1 MENSHN
7 GRVVVHGWGQLPDI
21 DRGSTF
27 APVCTLQSIR
37 MVLAIA
43 AEYNLE
49 CWQLDYNT
57 AFLNADVTEEVYVN
71 MAPGYER
78 LDENGVSLSMR
89 LPIRPPPE
97 PHQLVEHNR
106 QTSGGNSFKRVKLDP
121 CVYTYSEYGAIY
133 ILTLY
138 VDDALFLGKD
148 ALVLRRIKQEL
159 MSRSSMTGM
168 GDVSFVLRMGAVRD
182 REKETA
188 TITQEKNTKSLPDR
202 YGMVNCI

>member
-1 MENSHN
+1 
-7 GRVVVHGWGQLPDI
+7 
-21 DRGSTF
+21 
-27 APVCTLQSIR
+27 
-37 MVLAIA
+37 MVLAIS
-43 AEYNLE
+43 AEDNRE
-49 CWQLDYNT
+49 RWQLDYNT
-57 AFLNADVTEEVYVN
+57 AFLNDDVTEEVYIKKARV
-71 MAPGYER
+71 YEQF
-78 LDENGVSLSMR
+78 EGNGVPMAMR
-89 LPIRPPPE
+89 LLESLYGIRQSPTNWWTTIDI
-97 PHQLVEHNR
+97 HLVEK
-106 QTSGGNSFKRVKLDP
+106 GFKSLISDP
-121 CVYTYSEYGAIY
+121 YVYTYTECGAIY

-138 VDDALFLGKD
+138 VVDALFLGKD

>member
-1 MENSHN
+1 MP
-7 GRVVVHGWGQLPDI
+7 GI
-21 DRGSTF
+21 DCGSLVT
-27 APVCTLQSIR
+27 PICRLQSIR
-37 MVLAIA
+37 MVLAIS
-43 AEYNLE
+43 AEDNLE
-49 CWQLDYNT
+49 RWQLDYNT
-57 AFLNADVTEEVYVN
+57 AFLNDDVTEEVYIKKARV
-71 MAPGYER
+71 YEQF
-78 LDENGVSLSMR
+78 EGNGVPMAMR
-89 LPIRPPPE
+89 LLESLYGIRQSPTNWWTTIDI
-97 PHQLVEHNR
+97 HLVEK
-106 QTSGGNSFKRVKLDP
+106 GFKSLISDP
-121 CVYTYSEYGAIY
+121 YVYTYTECGAIY

-138 VDDALFLGKD
+138 VVDALFLGKD